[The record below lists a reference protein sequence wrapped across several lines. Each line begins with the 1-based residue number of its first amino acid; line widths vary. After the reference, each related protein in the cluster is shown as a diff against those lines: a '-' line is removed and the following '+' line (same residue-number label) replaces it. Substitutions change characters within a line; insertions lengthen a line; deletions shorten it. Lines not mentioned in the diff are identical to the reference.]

1 MKRYLSFLCL
11 FIAGLS
17 VIVSCSR
24 NDNLR
29 DSTAIAY
36 ITNHFNHSHY
46 EEHLTML
53 GVKIVDERVI
63 HERVFDMEIHTLM
76 LQVTV
81 DIKENYVVSKMKYGN
96 FLEINRSWSEE
107 AKMRINEAD
116 SEEAV
121 ERVRE
126 NYSEYAF
133 EKGVQTINVKLR
145 LTWNET
151 EGRWMVL
158 SMYI

>member
-1 MKRYLSFLCL
+1 MKRPLSVLCL
-11 FIAGLS
+11 IIIGLS

-29 DSTAIAY
+29 DRTAIAY
-36 ITNHFNHSHY
+36 ITDHFNHSHY
-46 EEHLTML
+46 DEHLTML
-53 GVKIVDERVI
+53 DVKIVDERVI
-63 HERVFDMEIHTLM
+63 HERMFDMEIHTLM
-76 LQVTV
+76 LQATIDV
-81 DIKENYVVSKMKYGN
+81 KENYVLSKMKYGN